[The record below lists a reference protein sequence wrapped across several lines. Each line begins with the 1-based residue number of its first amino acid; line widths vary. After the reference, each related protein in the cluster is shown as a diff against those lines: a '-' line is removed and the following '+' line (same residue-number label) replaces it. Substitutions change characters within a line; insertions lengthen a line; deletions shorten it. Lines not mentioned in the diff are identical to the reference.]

1 MINFSTQANPITSDF
16 NKQIFKKAGAQL
28 NIVRE
33 IPNIET
39 AAFCAS
45 INEGVFIM
53 PEYLLSSIGSLR
65 TVPLTDSF
73 AYVTLNLIWKKKNP
87 NISIP
92 VFVDSFS
99 TYIQNR
105 NPNLAPAD

>member
-1 MINFSTQANPITSDF
+1 MINFSPQANPITSDF

-73 AYVTLNLIWKKKNP
+73 AYVTYFRKVYSSYA
-87 NISIP
+87 ISINLY
-92 VFVDSFS
+92 S
-99 TYIQNR
+99 TV
-105 NPNLAPAD
+105 

>member
-1 MINFSTQANPITSDF
+1 
-16 NKQIFKKAGAQL
+16 
-28 NIVRE
+28 
-33 IPNIET
+33 
-39 AAFCAS
+39 
-45 INEGVFIM
+45 M

-99 TYIQNR
+99 TYIQTEILIWLLRINQGEGWS
-105 NPNLAPAD
+105 NCLVQLLLF